1 MAIKYVEEPLPAQQ
15 KLGFNINSF
24 YGVNNTG
31 TAANGEFVT
40 CKNMTSDCYPY
51 ASPREPR
58 EVIASGIENPQRVL
72 FCGDR
77 LSYIAGGK
85 LNVKSG
91 EGFADVGEVG
101 TVTSAVDFNN
111 QKMLF
116 YPTSLVYDYEDM
128 TLTEPTN
135 PSYLLKGYYNYK
147 NSFDST
153 KNGGMVLDYGDR
165 NRPTISAATYAICP
179 KEGAAGLIEAG
190 QATDE
195 EGKPA
200 TDKKGNPIYNT
211 ITFNIEGY
219 SNRFCVGDAEVGK
232 PCIRLFVHAFDKD
245 DKPLYSQT
253 YNTED
258 CVLFTRF
265 RFGQPILFNGV
276 APKNMYVQV
285 GYYHPHSN
293 NSIYDYSVDEGDG
306 FVTDECYKQVDDDLA
321 NTNFKIWA
329 SKTSYPGPNSIP
341 NIAYACMD
349 NNRVVAVQGNNFYAS
364 CLGDYADWTDFTDT
378 DGNPKETGA
387 YAEELYTYGDFTGI
401 IKYNS
406 NVILTKAD
414 LTYICYGNKPPY
426 RIQEVCNSGCISNNT
441 IAEVDGYIYWLGR
454 DGIYMFG
461 GSVPR
466 CISDN
471 LNVTLTDA
479 VACGFE
485 HKYYICGND
494 GESYKLYVYD
504 TQRNLWHIEDER
516 QYVSLA
522 TKDGALYGLT
532 ADGEIL
538 KFNAGNERVEWEF
551 TTSDFD
557 FGTEYTKNLAKIYV
571 RMKLYGQA
579 YVDLYVRTNR
589 QEWYKFA
596 NFQADGTSVIQ
607 AKAKLKKCDYFTL
620 RFVGCGKAE
629 SMDVYADVTVGS
641 QKHRSGDKLA
651 VFRKM

>member
-1 MAIKYVEEPLPAQQ
+1 MGYIR
-15 KLGFNINSF
+15 N
-24 YGVNNTG
+24 
-31 TAANGEFVT
+31 
-40 CKNMTSDCYPY
+40 
-51 ASPREPR
+51 
-58 EVIASGIENPQRVL
+58 IASQT
-72 FCGDR
+72 GD
-77 LSYIAGGK
+77 
-85 LNVKSG
+85 
-91 EGFADVGEVG
+91 
-101 TVTSAVDFNN
+101 
-111 QKMLF
+111 
-116 YPTSLVYDYEDM
+116 
-128 TLTEPTN
+128 
-135 PSYLLKGYYNYK
+135 
-147 NSFDST
+147 FD
-153 KNGGMVLDYGDR
+153 
-165 NRPTISAATYAICP
+165 C
-179 KEGAAGLIEAG
+179 
-190 QATDE
+190 
-195 EGKPA
+195 
-200 TDKKGNPIYNT
+200 
-211 ITFNIEGY
+211 
-219 SNRFCVGDAEVGK
+219 
-232 PCIRLFVHAFDKD
+232 
-245 DKPLYSQT
+245 
-253 YNTED
+253 
-258 CVLFTRF
+258 
-265 RFGQPILFNGV
+265 
-276 APKNMYVQV
+276 
-285 GYYHPHSN
+285 
-293 NSIYDYSVDEGDG
+293 
-306 FVTDECYKQVDDDLA
+306 TDECINQRDADLA
-321 NTNFKIWA
+321 NENFKLWI
-329 SKTSYPGPNSIP
+329 TSTEYPAPNSMPAIS
-341 NIAYACMD
+341 YACMD

-364 CLGDYADWTDFTDT
+364 CLGDYTNWTDFTDA

-426 RIQEVCNSGCISNNT
+426 RIQELCKSGCVNGNT
-441 IAEVDGYIYWLGR
+441 IAEVDGYLYWLGR

-461 GSVPR
+461 GGTPR
-466 CISDN
+466 LIDDK
-471 LNVTLTDA
+471 LGIKLTDG
-479 VACGFE
+479 VACGYE

-516 QYVSLA
+516 QYVSL
-522 TKDGALYGLT
+522 TSKDGALYGLT

-571 RMKLYGQA
+571 RMKLYSQA

-629 SMDVYADVTVGS
+629 IMDVYADVTLGS

>member
-51 ASPREPR
+51 ASPRNPR
-58 EVIASGIENPQRVL
+58 EVITSGIENPQKVL

-85 LNVKSG
+85 LNVKGG
-91 EGFADVGEVG
+91 ESFENIGDVG

-116 YPTSLVYDYEDM
+116 YPSHIEYNYENS
-128 TLTEPTN
+128 TLTEVSKN
-135 PSYLLKGYYNYK
+135 LELVKG
-147 NSFDST
+147 SFDSNDAFSNNCDDVELQYRSSSFDYKKGAT
-153 KNGGMVLDYGDR
+153 FVIKGETDGYFITPTAVMEKDAVKRDEKGNVVYTTVTINVAGNNSNWKTNGYVTNGNYGMKLFVRAWY
-165 NRPTISAATYAICP
+165 
-179 KEGAAGLIEAG
+179 
-190 QATDE
+190 
-195 EGKPA
+195 
-200 TDKKGNPIYNT
+200 TDKDGKEQELTKKTSNYSVDYKEVNFGEPIM
-211 ITFNIEGY
+211 
-219 SNRFCVGDAEVGK
+219 
-232 PCIRLFVHAFDKD
+232 
-245 DKPLYSQT
+245 
-253 YNTED
+253 
-258 CVLFTRF
+258 
-265 RFGQPILFNGV
+265 FNGIT
-276 APKNMYVQV
+276 PSKLLVQV
-285 GYYHPHSN
+285 GYFLHQLTGLNCVYDEKCQKQRN
-293 NSIYDYSVDEGDG
+293 N
-306 FVTDECYKQVDDDLA
+306 DLK
-321 NTNFKIWA
+321 NPEFKLWI
-329 SKTSYPGPNSIP
+329 TSTEYPAPNSMPAIS
-341 NIAYACMD
+341 YACMD

-364 CLGDYADWTDFTDT
+364 CLGDYADWTDFTDAE
-378 DGNPKETGA
+378 GNPKETGA

-401 IKYNS
+401 IKYNNS
-406 NVILTKAD
+406 VILTKAD

-426 RIQEVCNSGCISNNT
+426 RIQEACNSGCISNNT

-571 RMKLYGQA
+571 RMKLYEQA

-629 SMDVYADVTVGS
+629 IMDVYADVTLGS